1 MSHKLNL
8 MVDEM
13 QAIYEEMSGRRKD
26 ACSQAF
32 EMLFRQGAFNE
43 IGFCGNTQSLEKMNK
58 ELLKNATHICCVYT
72 QSKAERKSIQD
83 IFTKEDVPDEVINNL
98 ADLKVQE
105 IMIFSNEG
113 FVTYDKFGKR
123 KEVDDRKWFK
133 GRIIPPVSYHM
144 PPVEKKAQEGDED
157 E

>member
-1 MSHKLNL
+1 MGK
-8 MVDEM
+8 EKRIKK
-13 QAIYEEMSGRRKD
+13 AIESLEK
-26 ACSQAF
+26 QK
-32 EMLFRQGAFNE
+32 E
-43 IGFCGNTQSLEKMNK
+43 THLEKMNK

-72 QSKAERKSIQD
+72 QSKAERKIIQD

-105 IMIFSNEG
+105 IMVFSNEG

-144 PPVEKKAQEGDED
+144 PPVEKKAQEGDE